1 MLDIKIING
10 LLVMNNGINRIDVGI
25 KGEKIFTIGK
35 HISEKAKRVIDADG
49 KVIIPGCFDV
59 HTHPVY
65 LDDVYDLSISAVYGG
80 VTTLIHYAYAYPGSK
95 LIDVLKK
102 FKEDGQQRSI
112 LDFGLHG
119 GIFDAKNQVSEIPK
133 AMSLGVTS
141 FKFFMAYAKLG
152 WMTDDYH
159 LIKAFDVISANKGM
173 AIVHAESGLAIDYL
187 EDKLRLSNRDPR
199 KEFEK
204 SRPGLLE
211 AEAVNRVCVFSKIT
225 NCPLYIPHIS
235 AKETVS
241 VITKAKNEG
250 VHIYA
255 ETCPQYLLLTSEETI
270 RQGARA
276 KIGPPLRS
284 DDDRIALWNALQSGV
299 IDVVASDHAPKA
311 KEVQDEF
318 WEAPYGAPQT
328 ETMLP
333 LLYHY
338 GVNQGF
344 ITLRRLVEV
353 MCEAP
358 AKIWGL
364 YPNKGTIAIGSDADL
379 VILDPSIQW
388 TISSSNQHSKANYTL
403 YEGWQCLGK
412 PIMVIQRGEILM
424 EKDELLA
431 KPGRGR
437 FLPTRAGQSWP
448 LYRRTNA

>member
-10 LLVMNNGINRIDVGI
+10 LVVLNNGVNRVDIGI
-25 KGEKIFTIGK
+25 KGEKIFVIEK
-35 HISEKAKRVIDADG
+35 EISEKAKRVLNADG
-49 KVIIPGCFDV
+49 KIVIPGCFDV

-65 LDDVYDLSISAVYGG
+65 LDDLYDLSVSAAYGG
-80 VTTLIHYAYAYPGSK
+80 VTTVIHYAYAYPESK

-102 FKEDGQQRSI
+102 FKDEGQQKSI

-119 GIFDAKNQVSEIPK
+119 GIFDAQNQISEVPEAIN
-133 AMSLGVTS
+133 LGVTS

-152 WMTDDYH
+152 WMTNDYY

-187 EDKLRLSNRDPR
+187 EDKFRFGNRDPR
-199 KEFEK
+199 KEFEQT
-204 SRPGLLE
+204 RPGLLE
-211 AEAVNRVCVFSKIT
+211 AEAVNRALAFSKIT

-241 VITKAKNEG
+241 VVAKAKNEG
-250 VHIYA
+250 FHIYA
-255 ETCPQYLLLTSEETI
+255 ETCPQYLLLTWEETEK
-270 RQGARA
+270 QGARA
-276 KIGPPLRS
+276 KIGPPLRR
-284 DDDRIALWNALQSGV
+284 DDDRMALWNALQSGV

-311 KEVQDEF
+311 KEVEDEF

-353 MCEAP
+353 MCELP
-358 AKIWGL
+358 AKIFGL
-364 YPNKGTIAIGSDADL
+364 YPKKGTIAIGSDADL
-379 VILDPSIQW
+379 VILDPSMLW

-412 PIMVIQRGEILM
+412 PIIVMQRGEILI
-424 EKDELLA
+424 EKDELLS
-431 KPGRGR
+431 KPGRAR
-437 FLPTRAGQSWP
+437 FLPTQAGQYWP
-448 LYRRTNA
+448 FYRGTNV